1 MVTPKTRADLFSSA
15 NHMTVKKTHKLTDEQ
30 WQFLLMDATRDMEQP
45 IEKLRVE
52 TQKLMR
58 QHSAREE

>member
-1 MVTPKTRADLFSSA
+1 
-15 NHMTVKKTHKLTDEQ
+15 MTVKKTHKLTDEQ